1 MNRYPTRHG
10 SIAEPPAPFG
20 SGNPPSDGFGSCSG
34 NKAKNFQQKKFDL
47 IMYNCSKINFLIGKY
62 GTVPYK
68 FNIVRS
74 LKFKTRAQ

>member
-1 MNRYPTRHG
+1 
-10 SIAEPPAPFG
+10 
-20 SGNPPSDGFGSCSG
+20 
-34 NKAKNFQQKKFDL
+34 
-47 IMYNCSKINFLIGKY
+47 MYNCSKINFLIGKY